1 MTAFEKAWYDHFDYI
16 RRTPKDSIR
25 HPGYTGP
32 SGQDRRSHFRP
43 DMMWLDR
50 NPMDE
55 GGWQR
60 GIRREESGGRKTDN
74 PSGWAV
80 SRSDGYTN
88 EEERRYKLDLALA
101 RLPLELNRPLKPGEI
116 LGLVEHEDDLQYLV
130 DTGVMPSVLGG
141 NSLDQVVS
149 DLEEGVKDFK
159 DVIGEAIED
168 GWIPPSRAG
177 ESKDE
182 YYMSHAALDRLTMLD
197 RMRAVINA
205 RLMDVP
211 KEQLLTL
218 VDDKSMAP
226 KVMED
231 WYQHTKPIGF
241 GHGDWLRHTPITAG
255 ALVRDTKNLSRL
267 DGPPNIFDDIMGR
280 IGNQPELK
288 AMFRRLLSSEAADLL
303 NTMDERRELDR
314 IDPRGMPFSDAP
326 SWFGPVQGPMED
338 FGDVEI
344 RGQDPFSEEFQ
355 IMNRSSDSFEDAWDV
370 VKADD
375 DEPDWDELPR
385 EKLSV
390 GISPEGVEYNER
402 VHRDWPGKEIIDAWR
417 NNPKI
422 MDMIGE
428 DGENLSAINPPIHT
442 CKNCGKRTATEG
454 PMGRDVWDDDYCSR
468 NCSEGN
474 DPTCRDHGGE
484 CQWEIEDMP
493 RFDSSYSD
501 RDMKQYQMSVRCS
514 KCGDYKW
521 GWVS

>member
-355 IMNRSSDSFEDAWDV
+355 IMNRSSDSFEDAWGV
-370 VKADD
+370 VKMPYHGTTTGRLKEIMEQGLKPKQPDPFTPPSVSFTEEPRVAATFAGIRSHLNDD
-375 DEPDWDELPR
+375 GDPVVLHFPDSALMEEPVATVGGQGDEHL
-385 EKLSV
+385 
-390 GISPEGVEYNER
+390 R
-402 VHRDWPGKEIIDAWR
+402 VHHTIPPSELTPLFGPKKPID
-417 NNPKI
+417 I
-422 MDMIGE
+422 ME
-428 DGENLSAINPPIHT
+428 DEVLSAWYDSLKDWEKELMESH
-442 CKNCGKRTATEG
+442 R
-454 PMGRDVWDDDYCSR
+454 V
-468 NCSEGN
+468 
-474 DPTCRDHGGE
+474 GE
-484 CQWEIEDMP
+484 I
-493 RFDSSYSD
+493 R
-501 RDMKQYQMSVRCS
+501 
-514 KCGDYKW
+514 
-521 GWVS
+521 